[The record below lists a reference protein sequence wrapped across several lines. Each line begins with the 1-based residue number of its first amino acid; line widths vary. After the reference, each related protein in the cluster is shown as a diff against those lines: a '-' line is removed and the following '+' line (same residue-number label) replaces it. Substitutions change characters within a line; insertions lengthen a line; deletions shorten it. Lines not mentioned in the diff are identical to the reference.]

1 MRAHA
6 TLSHYAIAKKG
17 TNEAH
22 CSLAKWTL
30 KYLLVDDFS
39 EPCASESQ
47 LHERLEKYKFYPYCS
62 LYWLYHARKV
72 ELEDEDLFEL
82 VDRFVFGSPNHLRSY
97 EQMMKVIYYD
107 SPSGGKLE
115 KRVVYMHEHHEDH
128 QLSDALF
135 YHIIKEDLRWVTV
148 CILRKRP
155 GLLDRDVRNLGP
167 PLRIAA
173 VAGNQEMAKTLLN
186 LGADLNKEF
195 PSHEMFGI
203 KSFLG
208 ADERQ
213 RIYDI
218 LLKYVP
224 KPGEWPSAFRIM
236 PSIVPA
242 IHIVSQYVPGLLP
255 LILKHEVDINVRG
268 KDGSTPIH
276 CAVLGNSLEAVKALV
291 AAGADIHAET
301 YSRRT
306 CFHIAL
312 SLRSWDILGYLLDH
326 NVAVPP
332 DITEEV
338 HRIPANVSRKIK
350 LPEGL
355 QRADVHSGWVRTV
368 ASRRKYTRINQS
380 YKDSYVSITINGKS
394 LKKIIFKIVACDCSM
409 SSFACLSREY
419 TSLTLLNYRHSDCA

>member
-1 MRAHA
+1 LRAHA

-39 EPCASESQ
+39 EPCVSESQ

-82 VDRFVFGSPNHLRSY
+82 VDSFVFGSPNHLRSY
-97 EQMMKVIYYD
+97 EQMMKEIYYE
-107 SPSGGKLE
+107 S
-115 KRVVYMHEHHEDH
+115 HTEHSVDKHRTIIYQHDRKDDD
-128 QLSDALF
+128 QRLSDALF
-135 YHIIKEDLRWVTV
+135 YHIIKEDLRWITKS
-148 CILRKRP
+148 ILRKRP
-155 GLLDRDVRNLGP
+155 EWLDRDVRELGP
-167 PLRIAA
+167 PLRIVA
-173 VAGNQEMAKTLLN
+173 VAGNQDMAKYLLS
-186 LGADLNKEF
+186 LGADSNKDC
-195 PSHEMFGI
+195 PSYELFEV
-203 KSFLG
+203 SPFLG
-208 ADERQ
+208 EGTKP
-213 RIYDI
+213 YDI
-218 LLKYVP
+218 LLKYDPVP
-224 KPGEWPSAFRIM
+224 GDWPLSSRVTPPF
-236 PSIVPA
+236 VCV
-242 IHIVSQYVPGLLP
+242 IHVISQYAPELLP
-255 LILKHEVDINVRG
+255 LALQHKADINVRG

-312 SLRSWDILGYLLDH
+312 SLQSWDILGYLLDH

-338 HRIPANVSRKIK
+338 LSDSMLSIPANVRRKIK

-368 ASRRKYTRINQS
+368 ASRREDIDVAQS
-380 YKDSYVSITINGKS
+380 YKDPYVSITINGKS
-394 LKKIIFKIVACDCSM
+394 LKKIVFKIVACDLSM
-409 SSFACLSREY
+409 SSFACLSRIHF
-419 TSLTLLNYRHSDCA
+419 THPAKL